1 MPRTLALALLG
12 ASLLA
17 TLPLPGFAQTATT
30 AAPADL
36 IAPLVRGPM
45 SGALAA
51 ARASENWQEHDG
63 HTISVADLETFYAP
77 AGHTPQWTDA
87 ARLSALVSELE
98 TLADDGLLPADYALD
113 ALRNARDQG
122 SSADATQAAC
132 TDLLASR
139 AYLQALMHL
148 RYGRL
153 DPAKAEKFFVADESG
168 YYPDRMAIV
177 RLGLEHLADPQ
188 AAFAAARPQHHAY
201 TTLRSAYA
209 RLRKQFEVQAKVP
222 RVPAGPPLSA
232 GMRDQRTPILRDRLM
247 QFGYTGT
254 APTTNT
260 DPRVVDEPLVEAI
273 ARFQREHGLKA
284 DGVAG
289 RGTLAALNATQAD
302 RRSQLLVNL
311 ERQRWIG
318 AHLASM
324 GNEYLLVDIAG
335 AITTYVRDGNTAWEG
350 RSAIGRPARATPQ
363 VRSVITH
370 FDVNPTWTIPPTILR
385 QDKLPIIRRDP
396 GYLARNR
403 MRVFNSAGQQVSPG
417 AVNWNN
423 PGSYSIRQD
432 AGPGNALGRV
442 ILRFPNP
449 FAVFL
454 HDTPSQGVFARDNR
468 SVSSGCV
475 RVEGAPSL
483 VEELLVQGGMAREK
497 VQAAL
502 AGKRTQ
508 RLNLANPVPLLMAY
522 WTADVSPSGRI
533 DYRNDVYDLD
543 AKLLRALRAPRPLA
557 DACAHPPAPLPAPA
571 AAPMV
576 PRPAPQ
582 APRAAPTS
590 AHLPDHGN
598 FMPSPA
604 DTPGGAPPETLPAF
618 GGGNN

>member
-483 VEELLVQGGMAREK
+483 VEELLVHAGGMERAK
-497 VQAAL
+497 VQSAL

-522 WTADVSPSGRI
+522 WTASVSPSGRI

-543 AKLLRALRAPRPLA
+543 AALARALRAPRPLSTH
-557 DACAHPPAPLPAPA
+557 CAVPPPLPAPA
-571 AAPMV
+571 TT
-576 PRPAPQ
+576 PAPQ
-582 APRAAPTS
+582 PTPLPAPTPASPGHGDFMPVPAVPDAAPADS
-590 AHLPDHGN
+590 LP
-598 FMPSPA
+598 
-604 DTPGGAPPETLPAF
+604 TL
-618 GGGNN
+618 GGGNS